1 MEIPRHSQLPAKQE
15 ALFKTI
21 EKVCN
26 AILRRK
32 GLLPTN
38 MKIELDYYQWAS
50 NRLFNH
56 ASQTTTER
64 ITFIIQRHDPFVRY
78 KAIAHECNS
87 ILNMLHRGLGIKGGE
102 ITEVQMRKKVIID
115 VEFVSP

>member
-26 AILRRK
+26 GILRRK
-32 GLLPTN
+32 GLLPPN
-38 MKIELDYYQWAS
+38 MNIELDYCQWAS
-50 NRLFNH
+50 NRLFAH
-56 ASQTTTER
+56 SSKTTVER

-78 KAIAHECNS
+78 KGIALECIS

-102 ITEVQMRKKVIID
+102 ITEVQIRRKVTID
-115 VEFVSP
+115 VEFIP

>member
-26 AILRRK
+26 GILRRK
-32 GLLPTN
+32 GLLPSN

-50 NRLFNH
+50 NRLFKH
-56 ASQTTTER
+56 ASQNTTER

-78 KAIAHECNS
+78 KAIARECIS
-87 ILNMLHRGLGIKGGE
+87 ILNMLHRGLCIKGGE
-102 ITEVQMRKKVIID
+102 ITEVQLRRKVIID
-115 VEFVSP
+115 VEFNP

>member
-1 MEIPRHSQLPAKQE
+1 MEIPRHSQLTAKQE

-26 AILRRK
+26 GILRRK
-32 GLLPTN
+32 GLLPMN
-38 MKIELDYYQWAS
+38 INIELDFYQWAS
-50 NRLFNH
+50 NRLFTN
-56 ASQTTTER
+56 ASKTTVER

-78 KAIAHECNS
+78 KAISIECIS

-102 ITEVQMRKKVIID
+102 ITEVQLRRKVIID
-115 VEFVSP
+115 VEFIP

>member
-1 MEIPRHSQLPAKQE
+1 MELSRHSQLPAKQE
-15 ALFKTI
+15 ALFRTI

-50 NRLFNH
+50 NRLFNY
-56 ASQTTTER
+56 AAKTTTER

-78 KAIAHECNS
+78 RAIARECIS

-102 ITEVQMRKKVIID
+102 IAEVQLRRKVIID
-115 VEFVSP
+115 VEFVNL

>member
-1 MEIPRHSQLPAKQE
+1 MEIPRHSQLTAKQE

-26 AILRRK
+26 GILRRK

-38 MKIELDYYQWAS
+38 MNIELDFYQWAS

-78 KAIAHECNS
+78 KGIAVECVS

-102 ITEVQMRKKVIID
+102 ITEVQLRRKVIID
-115 VEFVSP
+115 VEFIP

>member
-26 AILRRK
+26 GILRRK

-50 NRLFNH
+50 NRLFNF
-56 ASQTTTER
+56 AAKTTTER
-64 ITFIIQRHDPFVRY
+64 ITFIIHRNDTFVRY
-78 KAIAHECNS
+78 KAIARECIS
-87 ILNMLHRGLGIKGGE
+87 ILNMLHRGLCIKGGE
-102 ITEVQMRKKVIID
+102 ITEVQMRKKVVID
-115 VEFVSP
+115 VEFI

>member
-26 AILRRK
+26 GILRRK
-32 GLLPTN
+32 GLLPPN
-38 MKIELDYYQWAS
+38 MNIELDFYQWAS
-50 NRLFNH
+50 NRLFTH
-56 ASQTTTER
+56 SSKTTIER

-78 KAIAHECNS
+78 KGIAFECIS

-102 ITEVQMRKKVIID
+102 ITEVQIRRKVAID
-115 VEFVSP
+115 VEFIP